1 MRLMSKAFFSCGER
15 ISPADFLKR
24 IQNDPRSV
32 ILDVRSTEEFAE
44 GAVRGAVH
52 IPDYKIEEEIQ
63 KKIPDRTTPIYVYC
77 YSGVRAESAVQ
88 QMRVLGYV
96 NVFNMGGF
104 MCSGF
109 VDAFP
114 PEKPAHS
121 EA

>member
-52 IPDYKIEEEIQ
+52 IPDYKIEEEIHKEDPRPNHTDLRLLLQ
-63 KKIPDRTTPIYVYC
+63 R
-77 YSGVRAESAVQ
+77 RAC
-88 QMRVLGYV
+88 RI
-96 NVFNMGGF
+96 GGATNEGAWLRQ
-104 MCSGF
+104 C
-109 VDAFP
+109 V
-114 PEKPAHS
+114 
-121 EA
+121 